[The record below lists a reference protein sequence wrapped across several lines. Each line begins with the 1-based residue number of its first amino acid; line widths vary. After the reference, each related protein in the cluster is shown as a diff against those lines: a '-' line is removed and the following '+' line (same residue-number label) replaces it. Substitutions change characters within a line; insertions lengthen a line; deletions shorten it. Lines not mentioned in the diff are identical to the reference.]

1 MVISIY
7 NTEKLDEIIENSS
20 ESDIIKSKNYAKPS
34 EIFDFDDV
42 TTEITPELILDELEK
57 SEIGMQTIS
66 ILKSSG
72 IKPILD
78 YSYKNFDYRGE
89 QQGDIIK
96 IFIRNIP
103 NPRVAAQTIIHETT
117 HFYFNIGQ
125 CQWAESVCF
134 AREKMFLTGRKLT
147 VSERRYIINLAKQ
160 AYPEFR
166 WKKGG
171 YGYGE
176 GKKFN

>member
-1 MVISIY
+1 
-7 NTEKLDEIIENSS
+7 
-20 ESDIIKSKNYAKPS
+20 
-34 EIFDFDDV
+34 
-42 TTEITPELILDELEK
+42 
-57 SEIGMQTIS
+57 MQTIS

-125 CQWAESVCF
+125 CQWAEVVCF

-171 YGYGE
+171 YGYGK